1 VLVRFRVVVTK
12 QVQDP
17 VHRQQLKLILRAVP
31 GLGGLF
37 GGDLRAEHD
46 IAEQARVGG
55 FVARGTGLRRPQL
68 VHRERQHV
76 GRTRLP
82 HPPLVQFGHRGLV
95 DQQHG
100 QLGERVDTHPVQ
112 REPGHRGEPRLVHVN
127 A

>member
-1 VLVRFRVVVTK
+1 MVVAE
-12 QVQDP
+12 QVQDS

-46 IAEQARVGG
+46 VAEQTRVGS
-55 FVARGTGLRRPQL
+55 FVARRTRLRRPQL

-76 GRTRLP
+76 GRARLP
-82 HPPLVQFGHRGLV
+82 HPAFVQLSHGGLV
-95 DQQHG
+95 HQQDG
-100 QLGERVDTHPVQ
+100 QLGERMDAHPVQ
-112 REPGHRGEPRLVHVN
+112 REPGHRGEPGLVHVN